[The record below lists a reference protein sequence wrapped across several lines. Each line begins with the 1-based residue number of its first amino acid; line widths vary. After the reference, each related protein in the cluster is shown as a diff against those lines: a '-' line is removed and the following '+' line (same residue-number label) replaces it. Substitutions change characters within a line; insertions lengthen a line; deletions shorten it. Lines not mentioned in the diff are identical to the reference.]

1 MIKKE
6 DFIAFLKSKGKSENV
21 INTTLSGVAS
31 LEKFLLDSNEK
42 SVEEAEKE
50 DIESFAKSNRND
62 KARLKQNSVG

>member
-1 MIKKE
+1 
-6 DFIAFLKSKGKSENV
+6 
-21 INTTLSGVAS
+21 LSGVAS